1 MYSAPWFSVF
11 TAGLFLHL
19 LTPSLKCQCAH
30 SWHQCKMLGESPH
43 GVVARK
49 CPPGT
54 PSTKL
59 RNTRTQEAESYGEC
73 PLSYTLRS
81 ALEEC
86 QEPAH
91 KIPPMTRSR
100 GETRQARRIRTRGT
114 PWTGSSIYPDTKI
127 CLSTVYYI
135 MPFTNSFGITRG
147 LSPTTFLWR
156 KSTEG
161 SS

>member
-19 LTPSLKCQCAH
+19 LTPSLKCQRAH

-114 PWTGSSIYPDTKI
+114 PWTCSSIYPDTKI
-127 CLSTVYYI
+127 CLSTVYCAFHQLFWHYQGAI
-135 MPFTNSFGITRG
+135 PDHLPLEKITLG
-147 LSPTTFLWR
+147 L
-156 KSTEG
+156 
-161 SS
+161 